1 MNGKTELGNV
11 SRYYCIFIG
20 NWDSYYNSINER
32 LIMNYK
38 KSLITREDIDANFI
52 EDLIEMIDDVYCNGD
67 GQMKAEDL
75 KEALIDLIGEDG
87 YNDTLTTYVN
97 YCDAYGYS
105 REHKSYFI
113 RD

>member
-1 MNGKTELGNV
+1 MKNIKS
-11 SRYYCIFIG
+11 SRA
-20 NWDSYYNSINER
+20 
-32 LIMNYK
+32 
-38 KSLITREDIDANFI
+38 LITRENINDYFL

-67 GQMKAEDL
+67 GELRAGDL
-75 KEALIDLIGEDG
+75 KEAIIDLIGEDG

-97 YCDAYGYS
+97 YCDEYGYS